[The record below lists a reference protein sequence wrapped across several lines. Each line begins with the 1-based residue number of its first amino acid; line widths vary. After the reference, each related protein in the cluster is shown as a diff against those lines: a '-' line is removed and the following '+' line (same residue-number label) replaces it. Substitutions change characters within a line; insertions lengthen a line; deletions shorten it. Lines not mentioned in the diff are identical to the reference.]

1 VQVHERSTADGL
13 FPEAKLLDF
22 GLSKMVGEDFG
33 SAAKTFVGTP
43 SYMPPEVTTH
53 MTTPHT
59 NNHILA
65 RQHTSNPQCAPG
77 AGVRVILWTQS
88 LLH

>member
-1 VQVHERSTADGL
+1 MLTVTICVLSLCVQVHERSTADGL

-43 SYMPPEVTTH
+43 SYMPPEVPLT
-53 MTTPHT
+53 
-59 NNHILA
+59 
-65 RQHTSNPQCAPG
+65 
-77 AGVRVILWTQS
+77 
-88 LLH
+88 LH